1 MAPFESL
8 GTFSYSS
15 SIVTMALCCI
25 VFEIKR
31 DIGQELI
38 FSHPLA
44 FDAPVRWV
52 SVGILIPFSTEK
64 LEWCGYPVV
73 KKCEDL
79 LSHFH
84 RIVACDGQTDWQT
97 DGQISCHGIVRAM
110 HTHRAVKTDYTYVEN
125 QLPRFFRCLALMS
138 PLFCASVMA
147 SCSMLAMCRRISGL
161 LPPLCR

>member
-1 MAPFESL
+1 MIPFESL

-73 KKCEDL
+73 KKFEDL

-84 RIVACDGQTDWQT
+84 RIVACDGETD
-97 DGQISCHGIVRAM
+97 
-110 HTHRAVKTDYTYVEN
+110 
-125 QLPRFFRCLALMS
+125 
-138 PLFCASVMA
+138 
-147 SCSMLAMCRRISGL
+147 
-161 LPPLCR
+161 